1 MPLTFPCHQCKENVT
16 MIIGAEFCRNCGM
29 GYWLKENNGSWQNQ
43 DDFLVIGDG
52 KWLVV
57 PIDLSSGKE
66 SLRDRM
72 LSRLRRLL
80 LPWH

>member
-1 MPLTFPCHQCKENVT
+1 
-16 MIIGAEFCRNCGM
+16 M

>member
-1 MPLTFPCHQCKENVT
+1 
-16 MIIGAEFCRNCGM
+16 M
-29 GYWLKENNGSWQNQ
+29 GYWLKENNGSWQNE

-57 PIDLSSGKE
+57 PFDPALSES
-66 SLRDRM
+66 SLRGRI

-80 LPWH
+80 PPWH